1 MAYNFKDKVV
11 LVTCAARGLG
21 KEITKRFLESGA
33 VVVFTDID
41 DEEAKKVSQEII
53 KLGRVVYMHMD
64 NTMEDEVKAKIAAII
79 KQFGKLD
86 CAINIS
92 PFIPPNKPLHKVES
106 GQTKNTI
113 DVNLIGIYN
122 CRNMKSKQC

>member
-33 VVVFTDID
+33 IVIFTDID
-41 DEEAKKVSQEII
+41 DEEAKNVTQEII

-64 NTMEDEVKAKIAAII
+64 NTIEDEVKAKIAAII
-79 KQFGKLD
+79 KQLENWIAQLIFQHLFLQINHYTKLRVV
-86 CAINIS
+86 
-92 PFIPPNKPLHKVES
+92 KRKKKLM
-106 GQTKNTI
+106 
-113 DVNLIGIYN
+113 LI
-122 CRNMKSKQC
+122 